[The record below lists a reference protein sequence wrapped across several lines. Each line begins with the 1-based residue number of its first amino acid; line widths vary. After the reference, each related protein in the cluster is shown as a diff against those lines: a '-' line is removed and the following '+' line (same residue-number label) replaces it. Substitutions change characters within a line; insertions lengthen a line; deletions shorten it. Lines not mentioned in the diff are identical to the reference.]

1 MFILWKRC
9 LIFMGCVF
17 HLHSIQAD
25 DIKTCK
31 NSSAVPV
38 PWQDGFGCAG
48 SYQKI
53 QIITSLSFFN
63 PVDKAK
69 SPGVDPKQLAAEL
82 QKVSL
87 QQSPLVT
94 SSGVE
99 KGSHVHSGT
108 ASATSSAVPSPGQPG
123 SPSVSKK
130 RHSSKVRN
138 YQVMEQEHFDDRK
151 KLPVYLPQC
160 SKKSQHILAN
170 SFLG

>member
-1 MFILWKRC
+1 MKSCKDCMLSLYHGKMDLGVLAI
-9 LIFMGCVF
+9 V
-17 HLHSIQAD
+17 
-25 DIKTCK
+25 KTK
-31 NSSAVPV
+31 
-38 PWQDGFGCAG
+38 
-48 SYQKI
+48 
-53 QIITSLSFFN
+53 LSCFN

-87 QQSPLVT
+87 QQSPLVA

-108 ASATSSAVPSPGQPG
+108 TSATSSAVPSPGQPG

-138 YQVMEQEHFDDRK
+138 FQVMEQEHFDNRK
-151 KLPVYLPQC
+151 
-160 SKKSQHILAN
+160 HILEN
-170 SFLG
+170 LFPG

>member
-1 MFILWKRC
+1 MIWKFVKIIILS
-9 LIFMGCVF
+9 LYHGTMDLNVV
-17 HLHSIQAD
+17 ATTN
-25 DIKTCK
+25 IKL
-31 NSSAVPV
+31 
-38 PWQDGFGCAG
+38 
-48 SYQKI
+48 SY
-53 QIITSLSFFN
+53 FN

-87 QQSPLVT
+87 QQSPLVA

-108 ASATSSAVPSPGQPG
+108 TSATSSAVPSPGQPG

-138 YQVMEQEHFDDRK
+138 FLAMQQKHFDDKK
-151 KLPVYLPQC
+151 KLAIYL
-160 SKKSQHILAN
+160 L
-170 SFLG
+170 